1 MTARPT
7 QLSGFSYLEHRRA
20 APRTPPRC
28 TPSHARRRRQGT
40 GRVARRRV
48 APARLPSVSATA
60 PHATYTPPKVVI
72 GHRHVERH
80 ISADSPVAV
89 TSHVTG
95 LSLAPFRNDNPLLR
109 DATGTVQKRDRT
121 PCATPT
127 SVTSRVGVAEL
138 LTSHPLL
145 SHRMTRSPRRS
156 TGRRPAPRPA
166 PRGSP
171 RPWSPWSWSWALRSF
186 CGAP

>member
-1 MTARPT
+1 MTAHVLTHAYASKTRPPAPLQT
-7 QLSGFSYLEHRRA
+7 LHQPIMRKKTRRGGDRSSSGA
-20 APRTPPRC
+20 APAVMP
-28 TPSHARRRRQGT
+28 RRRRLDPT
-40 GRVARRRV
+40 AHAARRGRRM
-48 APARLPSVSATA
+48 APAAR
-60 PHATYTPPKVVI
+60 
-72 GHRHVERH
+72 RVERH